1 MSVYHCPLCPL
12 IFQYRT
18 EVEWHLR
25 EEHRSGADEEADLRH
40 EMDAAVRQLDWDL
53 LQSLRSSA
61 GGLSV
66 SLLLGTTPAASMT
79 VLDIARLR
87 QLADQAHRRLLAEPH
102 GDTAVPVVEH
112 RVTKAVAAAE
122 GSSTDRGLA
131 IFVNQHSIAIITL
144 PFEPRHRAVVDRAF
158 ATRDLEFALR
168 RFPIFRVLLLGHCP
182 RLFEGRGRDLSPVD
196 SSRPD
201 GPRHWLPARG
211 DTGLQEADRLLDQ
224 RLRQTGDLPLVLIG
238 DFRRRSAFR
247 QQSRHADSIVAEAHR
262 PRTRITAVA
271 DLVQA
276 ALARWQREQQD
287 KTIAILRLAD
297 THDQVSWGLA
307 STWQAVG
314 TKTAERVWVEHDF
327 ARPGRIVPGV
337 EGVNITTDP
346 TEPGAIDDLVDA
358 LIAKAHQQG
367 IPVDLLDSG
376 ALGTGEP
383 IAAKIGA
390 ADRRPHPSSEHFYG
404 HPSSIGSSQMAARL
418 TNWAPTPSA
427 RAI

>member
-25 EEHRSGADEEADLRH
+25 EEHRSGADEEADLRQ
-40 EMDAAVRQLDWDL
+40 EMAAAVRQLDWDL
-53 LQSLRSSA
+53 LESLRSS
-61 GGLSV
+61 GRGLSV

-87 QLADQAHRRLLAEPH
+87 QLVDQAHRRLLAEPH

-131 IFVNQHSIAIITL
+131 IFVNQHSIAIVTL

-168 RFPIFRVLLLGHCP
+168 RFPTFRVLLLGHYP
-182 RLFEGRGRDLSPVD
+182 RLLEGRGRALSPID
-196 SSRPD
+196 SPRPD
-201 GPRHWLPARG
+201 VRRGRLLSRADPGP
-211 DTGLQEADRLLDQ
+211 QEADRLLDQ
-224 RLRQTGDLPLVLIG
+224 RLHETGDLPLVLIG
-238 DFRRRSAFR
+238 DFRRRTAFR
-247 QQSRHADSIVAEAHR
+247 QRSRHAESVVAEAHR
-262 PRTRITAVA
+262 PRTRITAVG
-271 DLVQA
+271 DLAHA
-276 ALARWQREQQD
+276 ALARWHGEQQD
-287 KTIAILRLAD
+287 RTVASLRLAD

-307 STWQAVG
+307 STWQAVAS
-314 TKTAERVWVEHDF
+314 KTAERVWVEHDF
-327 ARPGRIVPGV
+327 ARPGRVIPGV
-337 EGVNITTDP
+337 EGVKVTTDP

-358 LIAKAHQQG
+358 LIARAHQEG

-376 ALGTGEP
+376 TLGTGEP

-390 ADRRPHPSSEHFYG
+390 V
-404 HPSSIGSSQMAARL
+404 GSNAASVERAL
-418 TNWAPTPSA
+418 LRAPFVGGIVTRDGPRIECSF
-427 RAI
+427 

>member
-25 EEHRSGADEEADLRH
+25 EEHRSGADEEADLRQ
-40 EMDAAVRQLDWDL
+40 EMAAAVRRLDWDL

-87 QLADQAHRRLLAEPH
+87 QIADQAHRRLLAEPH
-102 GDTAVPVVEH
+102 GDSAVPVVDH

-122 GSSTDRGLA
+122 GSTTDRGLA
-131 IFVNQHSIAIITL
+131 IFVNQHDIAIITL

-168 RFPIFRVLLLGHCP
+168 RFPSFRVLLLGHYP
-182 RLFEGRGRDLSPVD
+182 RLLEGRGRDLSPID
-196 SSRPD
+196 SPRPE
-201 GPRHWLPARG
+201 GRRHRLLTRG
-211 DTGLQEADRLLDQ
+211 DPGPQDADQLLDQ
-224 RLRQTGDLPLVLIG
+224 RLGETGELPLVVIG
-238 DFRRRSAFR
+238 DFRRRTAFR
-247 QQSRHADSIVAEAHR
+247 QQSRHAESIVAEAHR
-262 PRTRITAVA
+262 PRTRITAVD
-271 DLVQA
+271 DLAQA
-276 ALARWQREQQD
+276 ALARWHREQQD
-287 KTIAILRLAD
+287 KTIAVLRLAD

-307 STWQAVG
+307 STWHAVS
-314 TKTAERVWVEHDF
+314 TRTAERVWVEHDF
-327 ARPGRIVPGV
+327 ARPGRVVPGI
-337 EGVNITTDP
+337 EGVKITTDP

-358 LIAKAHQQG
+358 LIARADQEG

-376 ALGTGEP
+376 TLGASEP
-383 IAAKIGA
+383 IAAMIGA
-390 ADRRPHPSSEHFYG
+390 ADRRPQTGGLPTA
-404 HPSSIGSSQMAARL
+404 IGSSKMTATA
-418 TNWAPTPSA
+418 TNGAPTPSA
-427 RAI
+427 RAG

>member
-25 EEHRSGADEEADLRH
+25 EEHRSGADEEADLRR
-40 EMDAAVRQLDWDL
+40 EMATAVRKLDWDL
-53 LQSLRSSA
+53 LQSLRSSG

-66 SLLLGTTPAASMT
+66 SLLLGTTPATSMT

-122 GSSTDRGLA
+122 GSTTDRGLA
-131 IFVNQHSIAIITL
+131 IFVNQHNIAIITL

-168 RFPIFRVLLLGHCP
+168 RFPSFRVLLLGHYP
-182 RLFEGRGRDLSPVD
+182 RLLEGRGRNLSPVD
-196 SSRPD
+196 SPRPD
-201 GPRHWLPARG
+201 VRRHRLLTRADTDPR
-211 DTGLQEADRLLDQ
+211 EADRLLDQ
-224 RLRQTGDLPLVLIG
+224 RLSETGDLPLVLIG
-238 DFRRRSAFR
+238 DFRRRTAFR
-247 QQSRHADSIVAEAHR
+247 QHSRHVESIVAEAHR
-262 PRTRITAVA
+262 PRTRITAVH
-271 DLVQA
+271 DLAQT

-287 KTIAILRLAD
+287 KTVAVLRLAD

-307 STWQAVG
+307 STWQAVA

-327 ARPGRIVPGV
+327 ARPGRVVPGV
-337 EGVNITTDP
+337 EGVKVTTDP

-358 LIAKAHQQG
+358 LITRAHQEG

-376 ALGTGEP
+376 TLGTGEP

-390 ADRRPHPSSEHFYG
+390 AERRPHPSREHFYG
-404 HPSSIGSSQMAARL
+404 HPSAVGSSQMTARA
-418 TNWAPTPSA
+418 TNTASTPSA
-427 RAI
+427 RAV